1 MTTATVRDLRT
12 NFPKLKRLLE
22 DEEEVVIT
30 DHGTPV
36 AVLKRVEPPVKRA
49 RPIDYY
55 TRLKR
60 RMPKAISVRQRQT
73 LDDDREER

>member
-1 MTTATVRDLRT
+1 MTKATVRDLRT

-36 AVLKRVEPPVKRA
+36 AVLKRVEPSVKR
-49 RPIDYY
+49 PKPLDYFE
-55 TRLKR
+55 RLKR
-60 RMPKAISVRQRQT
+60 RMPKAISSHQRKM

>member
-12 NFPKLKRLLE
+12 NFPKLKRILE

-36 AVLKRVEPPVKRA
+36 AVLKRVEPSAKRPK
-49 RPIDYY
+49 PIDYFA
-55 TRLKR
+55 RLKH
-60 RMPKAISVRQRQT
+60 RMPKPITKRQRAA